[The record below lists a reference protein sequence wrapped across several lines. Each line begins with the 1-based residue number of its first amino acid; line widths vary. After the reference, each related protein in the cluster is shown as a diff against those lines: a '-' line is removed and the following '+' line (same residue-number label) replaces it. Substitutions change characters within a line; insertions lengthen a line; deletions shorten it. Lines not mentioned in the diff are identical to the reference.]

1 MGNGGWRT
9 EFVVFPSFFFL
20 GQIEKGIKKEKIYK
34 VNLRRRENLE
44 AERKL

>member
-1 MGNGGWRT
+1 MADGGLNLL
-9 EFVVFPSFFFL
+9 FFLFIFL

>member
-1 MGNGGWRT
+1 MADGGLNLL
-9 EFVVFPSFFFL
+9 FFPFFFL